1 MGGSCS
7 IRERWRAG
15 WAFRRWAAGFGQ
27 RLRGFARAE
36 EGVAAIEFAMIL
48 PAMLLIYLGLVV
60 ITTGIA
66 IDRKVGTMAFTLA
79 DLTARAQA
87 ITNADRDIMFSAARA
102 ILAPYS
108 ATGATL
114 VLTSIYIDDN
124 GRATVSWSDAN
135 KAGAALTRGANYV
148 LPDYAAGLAMPS
160 SSLII
165 GEVTYPY
172 AEGWTGVLASLGFSI
187 GGFRDGILTMHEK
200 SYMRPRLVPRIP
212 RVVDEDTVYP

>member
-1 MGGSCS
+1 MGGGGYMPG
-7 IRERWRAG
+7 RWQASHL
-15 WAFRRWAAGFGQ
+15 W
-27 RLRGFARAE
+27 RLRVAGLAQHLRAFVRAE
-36 EGVAAIEFAMIL
+36 QGVAAIEFAMIL
-48 PAMLLIYLGLVV
+48 PLMLLIYLGLVV

-87 ITNADRDIMFSAARA
+87 ITNTDRDIMFGAARA
-102 ILAPYS
+102 ILAPYP
-108 ATGATL
+108 ATSVTL

-135 KAGAALTRGANYV
+135 KAGAALTRGSNYV
-148 LPDYAAGLAMPS
+148 LPDYAAGLAMPN
-160 SSLII
+160 SSLIL

-172 AEGWTGVLASLGFSI
+172 AEGWTGVLDSLGFSI
-187 GGFRDGILTMHEK
+187 GGFRDGILTLHEK

>member
-1 MGGSCS
+1 MRLGCY
-7 IRERWRAG
+7 IRERRGGAGAWGRRAG
-15 WAFRRWAAGFGQ
+15 SLAR
-27 RLRGFARAE
+27 RLRAFARAD

-48 PAMLLIYLGLVV
+48 PVMLLIYLGLVV

-66 IDRKVGTMAFTLA
+66 IDRKVGTVAFTLA

-87 ITNADRDIMFSAARA
+87 ITNADRDITFSAARA
-102 ILAPYS
+102 ILAPYP
-108 ATGATL
+108 ATGVTL
-114 VLTSIYIDDN
+114 VLTSVFIDDN

-135 KAGAALTRGANYV
+135 KAGAALTRGSNYV
-148 LPDYAAGLAMPS
+148 LPDYAAGLAMPD

-212 RVVDEDTVYP
+212 RVIDEDTVYP